1 MVARIREVAP
11 DAQWTH
17 CGIHREALAVKKM
30 PVEFK
35 AVLDT
40 FVKTVNFI
48 KARPMQA
55 RLFHFLYDEMGSE
68 HVQLLLYTEVRWLS
82 RGKVLTRLFELHRE
96 VQVFLQDKNL
106 PASDVFDDTV
116 WLSHLAYLS
125 DIFCLNYSK

>member
-1 MVARIREVAP
+1 
-11 DAQWTH
+11 
-17 CGIHREALAVKKM
+17 
-30 PVEFK
+30 
-35 AVLDT
+35 
-40 FVKTVNFI
+40 
-48 KARPMQA
+48 MQA